1 VGDGWTEKDEDS
13 ALWTVDTTE
22 DARDVSRLMRNN
34 LDATLAPEL
43 LDPFSLAASSS
54 GIAFLLP
61 LRSVLGLIFEDMDR
75 VSRAGTLGRMVL
87 LRFEG
92 FDCPGINSWPSVW

>member
-1 VGDGWTEKDEDS
+1 MGDGWTEKDEVS
-13 ALWTVDTTE
+13 ALWAVDTTE

-75 VSRAGTLGRMVL
+75 VSHAGTLSRMVL
-87 LRFEG
+87 LHFEG